1 MRRLRLAY
9 DVNELFRRYFITNLF
24 DSTFVSLGVLSAT
37 ALVPSP
43 NLALTLST
51 LAATCVAIGVS
62 TGVGV
67 YEAERLEGEIRI
79 AKMEKAMLRDMRDT
93 DVHRGIRTFRVFV
106 SLVNLAVPLL
116 VLGIVATPLL
126 LASAL
131 GSPAPSTAAM
141 ISIVLAIAII
151 FVAGAFLGRLAE
163 RNALR
168 EGLRMTAAALAT
180 FLLLLVLETWVL

>member
-9 DVNELFRRYFITNLF
+9 DVSELFRRYFITNLF

-37 ALVPSP
+37 ALVPNP

-51 LAATCVAIGVS
+51 LVATCVAIGVS

-131 GSPAPSTAAM
+131 GSPSPSTAAM

>member
-1 MRRLRLAY
+1 
-9 DVNELFRRYFITNLF
+9 
-24 DSTFVSLGVLSAT
+24 
-37 ALVPSP
+37 
-43 NLALTLST
+43 LST

>member
-151 FVAGAFLGRLAE
+151 FVAGAFLGRWAE